1 MKLLGQQLKE
11 CRMNM
16 DLTQY
21 DIASILKT
29 DRSTYTLYETGKIT
43 PSITTLLK
51 LAKIYNVPCTDF
63 VKVINKEAGL
73 EAPVLKEDLYE
84 YRKKRKQTR
93 KKINL

>member
-29 DRSTYTLYETGKIT
+29 DRSTYTLYETGKLH
-43 PSITTLLK
+43 PALLH
-51 LAKIYNVPCTDF
+51 C
-63 VKVINKEAGL
+63 
-73 EAPVLKEDLYE
+73 
-84 YRKKRKQTR
+84 
-93 KKINL
+93 